1 MGTIHDPFVSGAE
14 LPLLLT
20 VEEAAGVLRIGRT
33 LAYSL
38 ARRYVESG
46 GVAGLPV
53 IRLGNRLRVPRWALL
68 ELARTGRVVALSDLA
83 RHAAELLSRLD
94 DQPVVDLLDERH
106 QRREVE
112 QRVESK
118 PQEPKRPA
126 GRAAAAR
133 VGQQLVLL
141 PSD

>member
-1 MGTIHDPFVSGAE
+1 MPEDGRPSGVRPGVPRKISRTRRPAGLRFMTVERFEDRFASGAE

-68 ELARTGRVVALSDLA
+68 ESGLHRPPRCAVRPCRSGR
-83 RHAAELLSRLD
+83 
-94 DQPVVDLLDERH
+94 
-106 QRREVE
+106 
-112 QRVESK
+112 
-118 PQEPKRPA
+118 
-126 GRAAAAR
+126 
-133 VGQQLVLL
+133 
-141 PSD
+141 